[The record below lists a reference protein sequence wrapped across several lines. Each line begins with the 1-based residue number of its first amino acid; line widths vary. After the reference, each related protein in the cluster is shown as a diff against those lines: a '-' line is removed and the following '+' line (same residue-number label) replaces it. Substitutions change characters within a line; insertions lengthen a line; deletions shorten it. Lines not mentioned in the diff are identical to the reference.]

1 MLHRTGNSNHN
12 EEVEEEDWERNGHTR
27 ASKNSP
33 PLLFWMCFEA
43 ILWDQFLKKGQFV
56 DGLWGYKLS
65 CEHFIKLK

>member
-12 EEVEEEDWERNGHTR
+12 EEVEEEDWERNGHTC
-27 ASKNSP
+27 ASKKTYYFECV
-33 PLLFWMCFEA
+33 LKLFYEISFW
-43 ILWDQFLKKGQFV
+43 KGQFV